1 MNLGYFAKINNS
13 YKSKSKQE
21 TELWLINRNEERYL
35 YDNVDKQE
43 CLKNN
48 LPYEM
53 LIIKGSN
60 DYTKK
65 IKSKKSSPFDLG
77 DYINWNNQIW
87 LITSIDTD
95 DKIHCSGVM
104 HLCTV
109 VLRWQKNDGTL
120 VERWAYSEDFTKYDS
135 GKLANGV
142 LTIASNQYG
151 ITVPIDTETKK
162 LKRDMRFA
170 IDFDDAEIPDV
181 YILSNRKVV
190 LHNNIYFNRGGTM
203 ILTMSFDSFDA
214 TKDYIVDIIDD
225 DGNSKSVWICDYK
238 QVPTE
243 FNSYSSYMNLTA
255 SIDGSTE
262 CYFEDLCYWDV
273 IFYDEV
279 GNKLSENKVPFDWKC
294 ILTYPDGT
302 LIDEL
307 KKDGLEVQLNVT
319 NNNLLGKDLLL
330 QIILNNTVLAVKN
343 IEVLGGF

>member
-1 MNLGYFAKINNS
+1 MNLNYFQKINNS

-21 TELWLINRNEERYL
+21 TELWMINRNEERFL
-35 YDNVDKQE
+35 YDNVDKQD

-48 LPYEM
+48 LQYEM

-65 IKSKKSSPFDLG
+65 IKAKKSSPFNLG

-95 DKIHCSGVM
+95 DKVHCSGVM
-104 HLCTV
+104 SLCTV
-109 VLRWQKNDGTL
+109 VLRWQKKDGTL

-142 LTIASNQYG
+142 ITIASNQYG
-151 ITVPIDTETKK
+151 MTVPIDTETKK

-181 YILSNRKVV
+181 YVLSNRKVV
-190 LHNNIYFNRGGTM
+190 LHNDTYFNRGGTM

-214 TKDYIVDIIDD
+214 NKDHIVDIVDNN
-225 DGNSKSVWICDYK
+225 GNYKSVWICDYK
-238 QVPTE
+238 NVPTE
-243 FNSYSSYMNLTA
+243 INSSAIYLNLTA
-255 SIDGSTE
+255 SIEGSIE
-262 CYFEDLCYWDV
+262 CYFEDLCYWDIV
-273 IFYDEV
+273 FYDET
-279 GNKLSENKVPFDWKC
+279 GIKLLEDKVSFDWKC

-302 LIDEL
+302 FIEEL

-319 NNNLLGKDLLL
+319 DNNLLGENLIL
-330 QIILNNTVLAVKN
+330 QIILNDTVLAVKN
-343 IEVLGGF
+343 IEILGGF